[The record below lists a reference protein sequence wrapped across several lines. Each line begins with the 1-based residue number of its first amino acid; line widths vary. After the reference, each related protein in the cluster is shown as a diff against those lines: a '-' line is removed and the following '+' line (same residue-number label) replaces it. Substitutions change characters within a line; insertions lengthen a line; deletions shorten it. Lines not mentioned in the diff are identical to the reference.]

1 MRSAT
6 STSPS
11 WRPSAASGRPGNSQG
26 IARPSPEQP
35 VVAVAPRMYARSLF
49 QAAKEMGKLD
59 VVHAELGEF
68 AAAVDQVAEL
78 RALLANP
85 EIDRDDRSAALRE
98 ILADADELVRNF
110 VLLLSEKGRTTQL
123 PEIYREFDALVAE
136 EAGRL
141 TVQLTTAYELSDDEA
156 ASILKKIEQSSGRT
170 VEATRTVDPALIGGI
185 VLQVGSHRLDGSV
198 RGRLNRMRHDLVT
211 RS

>member
-1 MRSAT
+1 
-6 STSPS
+6 
-11 WRPSAASGRPGNSQG
+11 
-26 IARPSPEQP
+26 
-35 VVAVAPRMYARSLF
+35 MYARSLF
-49 QAAKEMGKLD
+49 QAAKETGKLD
-59 VVHAELGEF
+59 VVNAELGEF
-68 AAAVDQVAEL
+68 AAAVEQVAEL

-110 VLLLSEKGRTTQL
+110 VLLLSEKGRTAQL
-123 PEIYREFDALVAE
+123 PDIYREFDALVAE

-156 ASILKKIEQSSGRT
+156 VSILKKIEQSSGRT
-170 VEATRTVDPALIGGI
+170 VEATRSVDPALIGGI

-198 RGRLNRMRHDLVT
+198 RGRLNRLRHDLVT

>member
-1 MRSAT
+1 
-6 STSPS
+6 
-11 WRPSAASGRPGNSQG
+11 
-26 IARPSPEQP
+26 
-35 VVAVAPRMYARSLF
+35 VAVAPRMYARSLF
-49 QAAKEMGKLD
+49 QAARETGKLD

-68 AAAVDQVAEL
+68 ATAVDDVPEL

-110 VLLLSEKGRTTQL
+110 VLLLSEKSRTAQL
-123 PEIYREFDALVAE
+123 PDIYREFDALVAE

-141 TVQLTTAYELSDDEA
+141 NVQLTTAYELSDEEA
-156 ASILKKIEQSSGRT
+156 ASILKTIEQSSGRT
-170 VEATRTVDPALIGGI
+170 VEATRSVDPALIGGI

-198 RGRLNRMRHDLVT
+198 RGRLNRLRHDLVT

>member
-1 MRSAT
+1 M
-6 STSPS
+6 
-11 WRPSAASGRPGNSQG
+11 
-26 IARPSPEQP
+26 
-35 VVAVAPRMYARSLF
+35 AVAPRMYARSLF

-123 PEIYREFDALVAE
+123 PEIYREFGALVAE

-156 ASILKKIEQSSGRT
+156 ASIVKKIEHSSGRT
-170 VEATRTVDPALIGGI
+170 VEATRSVDPALIGGI

-198 RGRLNRMRHDLVT
+198 RGRLNRLRHDLVT